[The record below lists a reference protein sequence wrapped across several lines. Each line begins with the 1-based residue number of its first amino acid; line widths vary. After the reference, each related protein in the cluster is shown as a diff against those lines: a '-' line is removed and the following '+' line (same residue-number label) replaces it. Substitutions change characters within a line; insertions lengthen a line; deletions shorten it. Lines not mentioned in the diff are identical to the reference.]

1 MQKKATLKGRGPE
14 LLGRGVG
21 LLFGDEIPPATRS
34 VEIAAGEM
42 VPEDATLESVL
53 DAMLAQEV
61 VSAVSAEDLAV
72 VSPAGNS
79 RAAAAY
85 NGTTAAATPV
95 GEASAGEVVE
105 APAALGGP
113 DLAVESEL
121 TLDVPP
127 LPEAET
133 AEPAPV
139 PEWPAAVEPAE
150 PEPLVVAPEPP
161 ASYEPPPASEMPEL
175 LPVADI
181 SEPPPMVESWQP
193 ILEVES
199 PQPVVEGDML
209 PEPPAVEDVT
219 AIVPPAPQTEPPAM
233 PPPTSS
239 PETAGNGAAAADV
252 PPVESRPQPPAQ
264 VETELKPRKVG
275 APGVVVGGPSDGT
288 AADEYAKFLERMKE
302 VISQEQAEEI
312 QSRIKD
318 SDLKR
323 LDREIDELYKETVAS
338 LSGED
343 EAQAAF
349 EGLRRARMMLLLE
362 PEQFAEIEYL
372 VNQIKAMLNR
382 VQQSAEWGP
391 HYGPRIL
398 IYEVLWLAFLGFFA
412 VITLIPNTGLSRW
425 VAYLLGSGTA
435 TVELNWVM
443 MLISTVCWGGIGGV
457 TGALWSLHYHVSV
470 RRDFDRAEN
479 LWYFVQPIMG
489 MVLGAMVY
497 LIIGA
502 GFLVVQVDLSAA
514 DAAFGAR
521 LLPATIALVVGFRQN
536 VVLDMIDRIVNL
548 VTPGAST
555 DTPRTPEI

>member
-1 MQKKATLKGRGPE
+1 
-14 LLGRGVG
+14 
-21 LLFGDEIPPATRS
+21 
-34 VEIAAGEM
+34 
-42 VPEDATLESVL
+42 
-53 DAMLAQEV
+53 
-61 VSAVSAEDLAV
+61 
-72 VSPAGNS
+72 
-79 RAAAAY
+79 
-85 NGTTAAATPV
+85 
-95 GEASAGEVVE
+95 
-105 APAALGGP
+105 
-113 DLAVESEL
+113 
-121 TLDVPP
+121 
-127 LPEAET
+127 
-133 AEPAPV
+133 
-139 PEWPAAVEPAE
+139 
-150 PEPLVVAPEPP
+150 
-161 ASYEPPPASEMPEL
+161 
-175 LPVADI
+175 
-181 SEPPPMVESWQP
+181 
-193 ILEVES
+193 
-199 PQPVVEGDML
+199 
-209 PEPPAVEDVT
+209 
-219 AIVPPAPQTEPPAM
+219 M
-233 PPPTSS
+233 PPPSPS
-239 PETAGNGAAAADV
+239 PEASGNGAAAADV
-252 PPVESRPQPPAQ
+252 PPGESRPQPPAQ
-264 VETELKPRKVG
+264 AETEVEPRKVG

-288 AADEYAKFLERMKE
+288 AADEVAKFLERMKE
-302 VISQEQAEEI
+302 VISREEAEEI

-398 IYEVLWLAFLGFFA
+398 AYEVLWLAFLGFFA

-425 VAYLLGSGTA
+425 VAYLLGTTGTSE
-435 TVELNWVM
+435 ELNWVM

-502 GFLVVQVDLSAA
+502 GFLVVQVDMSAA

-548 VTPGAST
+548 VTPSAST
-555 DTPRTPEI
+555 DTPRTPEV